1 MSMNLLIA
9 KIQPEL
15 RAELVSRGSEAVDLL
30 FNGRLHPGF
39 NPASDLLSDYDYRD
53 MAEWVENPDHPIA
66 RLFDGEALIE
76 GLEWTYGAPMYFHP
90 DEAAAI
96 YNDLADVDDW
106 PFDEITDFLSLAV
119 KENKG
124 VIVGVA

>member
-30 FNGRLHPGF
+30 FNGRLHPSF

-53 MAEWVENPDHPIA
+53 MAE
-66 RLFDGEALIE
+66 
-76 GLEWTYGAPMYFHP
+76 
-90 DEAAAI
+90 
-96 YNDLADVDDW
+96 
-106 PFDEITDFLSLAV
+106 
-119 KENKG
+119 
-124 VIVGVA
+124 